1 MFIKRIATAFT
12 KKWGTTAAKRQVW
25 DAEYRTGRWTYERG
39 GNNNESREPLYRLLE
54 DYCEGASIL
63 DLGCGSGM
71 TVLEMKNNFREYTGV
86 DVSDAAVKT
95 AIAALATEVDRSSK
109 VRFLVSDISR
119 FVPDRKFSVILFRES
134 IYYVPAHRIK
144 PMLERYCDHLLPDG
158 VIIVRLC
165 NRRRYKNV
173 IRTLEGDFS
182 GREVFAAEDSPMSIF
197 VCSPR
202 RPTKP
207 S

>member
-1 MFIKRIATAFT
+1 
-12 KKWGTTAAKRQVW
+12 
-25 DAEYRTGRWTYERG
+25 
-39 GNNNESREPLYRLLE
+39 
-54 DYCEGASIL
+54 
-63 DLGCGSGM
+63 
-71 TVLEMKNNFREYTGV
+71 
-86 DVSDAAVKT
+86 
-95 AIAALATEVDRSSK
+95 
-109 VRFLVSDISR
+109 
-119 FVPDRKFSVILFRES
+119 
-134 IYYVPAHRIK
+134 
-144 PMLERYCDHLLPDG
+144 MLERYCDHLLPDG

-165 NRRRYKNV
+165 NRRRYKNI